1 MTPKQFDTAMRIVKE
16 VSNAYGIPMKV
27 LDSKC
32 RRADLVEARQVI
44 MFLIRR
50 HTHLSSS
57 QIGLILG
64 KDHGTVLM
72 GCKRINDR
80 LATERKLL
88 NTVQEIHQKVR
99 KGFRKEVRGV
109 LIRFGPMMP

>member
-1 MTPKQFDTAMRIVKE
+1 MNLKQFDTSMRIVKE
-16 VSNAYGIPMKV
+16 VSKTYNIPLKV
-27 LDSKC
+27 LDSKS
-32 RRADLVEARQVI
+32 RRGDLVEARQVI

-72 GCKRINDR
+72 GCKRINNR

-88 NTVQEIHQKVR
+88 NTVQEIHQRVR
-99 KGFRKEVRGV
+99 QGSRKEVRGV
-109 LIRFGPMMP
+109 IIKFGPIMP